1 MRNNRPP
8 LVAMVSA
15 LVVSGACGLAL
26 QLVWMRQL
34 RLTLGSTTEATA
46 TVLAVFMG
54 GLGLGTAFWGRR
66 VDRHAA
72 PWRLYAGLELGVAAG
87 AALSPWWIALAESWL
102 VALGGAAS
110 LGNTAAIAIRL
121 AIASLVFGLPAFLM
135 GGTFPAAVATVS
147 RDDDRQRGRAGAI
160 YAANTLGAVAGCWAV
175 DFWLLESL
183 GVSATLW
190 LACGLL
196 VSIAGVIGSWR
207 FAPSERSRGSE
218 REVVKSAT
226 SSAVAGSTMKLPELI
241 LVSALVGAVFFLM
254 ELVWFR
260 MLAPLLGGT
269 TYSFGAILAVVL
281 AGIGLGGAFYSLVA
295 RRLSVGPGLL
305 AATCA
310 LEAGALGLPWMLGDF
325 IALETLRMQVLV
337 SSFGNQVLLWSVVAA
352 VVVGP
357 AALVAGFQFPL
368 MLAIVG
374 QGREHVGADVG
385 RVYAANT
392 LGAIFGSLLGGFWL
406 LPAIGAVRLW
416 FGAAVVLAIVAVLI
430 ARPRLVQEPVE
441 RQRAWRVAIVMSLLG
456 VIGIWGLNRSQ
467 GPTAVWRHAGIGAG
481 RAKRSDLSSREER
494 EFVHSIRRSLLWEAD
509 GRESSVAVMNTDD
522 GISFVVNG
530 KSDGNA
536 VGDAQTQV
544 GLGILGPLLHPEAR
558 SAFVVGLGT
567 GETAGWLA
575 DVGKIERVEVVEL
588 EPAVF
593 EMARRCEAINRHVL
607 EHPEVIVRHADAR
620 ERLQTSTERYDLI
633 VSEPSNPYR
642 AGVSSLYTREFY
654 RSAAERLAEGGL
666 FLQWLQA
673 YEVDERTVR
682 IVLSTLREQFSEVE
696 VWQLQGADLLLV
708 ARRTPGIAGEPS
720 PLTDRDSTL
729 QEALGTIWQVAD
741 LEGVASRYVA
751 GPSAVDQ
758 WLEQVEVPINTDD
771 VNSLEYAFARTLGN
785 ALAFDWRELRRFAD
799 GLGESCP
806 ESWKSSLDSERL
818 FARRIAFDYLMSR
831 TGGFAQGAMADE
843 VWQTYSPE
851 WQRWTALREAFA
863 LILQNDFETFL
874 KRETQVGE
882 IGPCPIWDTA
892 GCLIHAA
899 LDRPL
904 DRAAAERVRAWR
916 AVDAT
921 AIEAIVAYRAGRF
934 EEAEQVLLRWC
945 ALLRETP
952 WASPETSNAVFA
964 LLSES
969 MTVDRQRAATWF
981 KVLETRWCAGR
992 FEERRKALR
1001 YMLAEQLGD
1010 EAIVEALEAYEP
1022 WVPWKEYLLV
1032 RRAEAYRRLGHPAA
1046 KRAQRELTEFADE

>member
-1 MRNNRPP
+1 MRKNRPP

-66 VDRHAA
+66 VDRHVA
-72 PWRLYAGLELGVAAG
+72 PWRLYAGLELGVAVG

-102 VALGGAAS
+102 VAFGGAAS
-110 LGNTAAIAIRL
+110 LGNAAAIAIRL

-147 RDDDRQRGRAGAI
+147 RDEDRQRGRAGAI
-160 YAANTLGAVAGCWAV
+160 YAANTLGAVVGCLAV

-196 VSIAGVIGSWR
+196 VSIAGVIGGWR
-207 FAPSERSRGSE
+207 FAKSDRSLGIERD
-218 REVVKSAT
+218 VANKAM
-226 SSAVAGSTMKLPELI
+226 SSAAAGSTMKLPELI
-241 LVSALVGAVFFLM
+241 FVSALMGAVFFLM

-281 AGIGLGGAFYSLVA
+281 AGIGLGGAFYALVA

-310 LEAGALGLPWMLGDF
+310 LEAGALGLPWMLGDA
-325 IALETLRMQVLV
+325 IALEVLRLQVLV
-337 SSFGNQVLLWSVVAA
+337 DSFGNQVLLWSVAA
-352 VVVGP
+352 VVVVGP
-357 AALVAGFQFPL
+357 TALVAGFQFPL
-368 MLAIVG
+368 MLAIAG

-392 LGAIFGSLLGGFWL
+392 LGAIVGSLLGGFWL

-416 FGAAVVLAIVAVLI
+416 IGAAVVLAIVAVLI
-430 ARPRLVQEPVE
+430 ARPRQIQEPIE
-441 RQRAWRVAIVMSLLG
+441 RRRAWRVAFVMGLLG
-456 VIGIWGLNRSQ
+456 VSAIWGLYRSL

-494 EFVHSIRRSLLWEAD
+494 EFVHSIRRSLIWEAD

-558 SAFVVGLGT
+558 ASFVVGLGT

-593 EMARRCEAINRHVL
+593 EMARRCAAINRQVL

-620 ERLQTSTERYDLI
+620 ERLQTSTEQYDLI

-673 YEVDERTVR
+673 YEVDERTIR

-696 VWQLQGADLLLV
+696 VWQIQGADLLLV
-708 ARRTPGIAGEPS
+708 GRRTRGAAASASLSE
-720 PLTDRDSTL
+720 RDSTL
-729 QEALGTIWQVAD
+729 REALGTIWQVAD

-751 GPSAVDQ
+751 GPRAVDQ
-758 WLEQVEVPINTDD
+758 WLNQVEVPINTDD
-771 VNSLEYAFARTLGN
+771 VNALEYAFARTLGN
-785 ALAFDWRELRRFAD
+785 AMAFDWRELRRFAD
-799 GLGESCP
+799 GLGEVCP
-806 ESWKSSLDSERL
+806 ESWKSLIDEDRL

-843 VWQTYSPE
+843 VWQTYSPQ
-851 WQRWTALREAFA
+851 WIRWTPLREEFA
-863 LILQNDFETFL
+863 MILQNDFETFL
-874 KRETQVGE
+874 KRETEMEE

-892 GCLIHAA
+892 RCLIHAA

-904 DRAAAERVRAWR
+904 DRAALERVRAWR
-916 AVDAT
+916 PLDAIAV
-921 AIEAIVAYRAGRF
+921 EAIVAYRAGQF
-934 EEAEQVLLRWC
+934 EEADRVLVQWC

-969 MTVDRQRAATWF
+969 MMVDRQRAATWF
-981 KVLETRWCAGR
+981 NVLETRWCAGR

-1032 RRAEAYRRLGHPAA
+1032 RRAEAYRRLGHPGA
-1046 KRAQRELTEFADE
+1046 KRAQQELTEFAGE